1 MYIIKM
7 TDNKELINCS
17 YDKKIY
23 QKETLVDELMFLV
36 PHKYNDISLKT
47 FNVALEYID
56 AAKTP
61 HVEVLNKSDD
71 YKEYMAYTLP
81 IDTAITTYSGNVRLN
96 LSLSKVDIENK
107 KHYILHSG
115 ETVIPILE
123 RKDYYNFVPD
133 ESLEFVD
140 KVIANIDAK
149 IQAVERLAD
158 EFDKSKADN
167 LSYSGNKLQLTSN
180 GQPIGNSVDIV
191 SCGSSG
197 TADSFEIV
205 EF

>member
-1 MYIIKM
+1 M
-7 TDNKELINCS
+7 
-17 YDKKIY
+17 
-23 QKETLVDELMFLV
+23 
-36 PHKYNDISLKT
+36 
-47 FNVALEYID
+47 
-56 AAKTP
+56 
-61 HVEVLNKSDD
+61 
-71 YKEYMAYTLP
+71 
-81 IDTAITTYSGNVRLN
+81 
-96 LSLSKVDIENK
+96 
-107 KHYILHSG
+107 
-115 ETVIPILE
+115 IPILE

-191 SCGSSG
+191 SGGSSG